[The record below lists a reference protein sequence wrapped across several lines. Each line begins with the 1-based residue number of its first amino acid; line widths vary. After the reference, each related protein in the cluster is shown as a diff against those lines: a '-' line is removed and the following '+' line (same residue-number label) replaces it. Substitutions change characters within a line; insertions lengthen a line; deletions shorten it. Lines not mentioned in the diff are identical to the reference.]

1 MAHSFQ
7 PVPANVTFQKRKNDV
22 NINKYHYLEKHS
34 SFVPFIKN
42 NKCNQTIHRAI
53 SISTEDINDKWFK
66 TTNLISNL
74 YTKENL
80 KGVCVVQ
87 NTLNNSCSHNIPA
100 IDATT
105 SKTNPLYYNYVI
117 DPNGELFGSTPC
129 GLNNYVNFMKPSL
142 QGSKL

>member
-22 NINKYHYLEKHS
+22 YKNKNHNLDIPS
-34 SFVPFIKN
+34 SFIPFIKN
-42 NKCNQTIHRAI
+42 NKCNQSIHRAI
-53 SISTEDINDKWFK
+53 SISTEDINNEWFK

-87 NTLNNSCSHNIPA
+87 NTLNNSCSPNIHV

-117 DPNGELFGSTPC
+117 DPKGQLFGSTPC

-142 QGSKL
+142 QGSTL